1 METTVPF
8 RYDLHTIKKCKKWTS
23 RETEN
28 AKTLQRLFDAEN
40 AEAYAEQLAAF
51 RQEIASDT
59 MDSRDRHDF
68 RLTDGKIYEIF
79 DEGETLDVSIQF
91 MVKESSITWSFSA
104 PKDET
109 RQEWRDDVFNTAA
122 IAHQSVRLGCE
133 TYYR

>member
-1 METTVPF
+1 MPF
-8 RYDLHTIKKCKKWTS
+8 RYDLHTIQKCKKWTS

-68 RLTDGKIYEIF
+68 LLTDGKIYEIF
-79 DEGETLDVSIQF
+79 DEGEIPAVIEHRQASRRFHRRVS
-91 MVKESSITWSFSA
+91 A
-104 PKDET
+104 
-109 RQEWRDDVFNTAA
+109 
-122 IAHQSVRLGCE
+122 
-133 TYYR
+133 